1 MRRKKRYKSLTEAL
15 LQEINACDASLRQLE
30 RDTGL
35 KRQAIAKF
43 ARGEQSLRL
52 DLADLLMDYF
62 DLEVCRKTG
71 RT

>member
-15 LQEINACDASLRQLE
+15 LQEIKVCDASLRQLE

-52 DLADLLMDYF
+52 DLADILMDYF
-62 DLEVCRKTG
+62 DLEVCRKT
-71 RT
+71 RQT